1 MPNQPQPEG
10 GAGAPGFG
18 GRWLSLG
25 KSGSERF
32 SIGELVRKRCG
43 SSSQDEQVCICVC
56 TSGYLRLYV

>member
-10 GAGAPGFG
+10 DVGAPGCR

-25 KSGSERF
+25 KSDSENCF
-32 SIGELVRKRCG
+32 WELVRKGCG
-43 SSSQDEQVCICVC
+43 RSSQDEQVCICLC